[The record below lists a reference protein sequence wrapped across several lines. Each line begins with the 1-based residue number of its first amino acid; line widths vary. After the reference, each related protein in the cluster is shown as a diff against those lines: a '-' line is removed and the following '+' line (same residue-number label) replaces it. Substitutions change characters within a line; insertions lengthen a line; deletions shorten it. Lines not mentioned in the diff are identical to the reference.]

1 MLLIRSHATKIE
13 MQAFLSN
20 YEEYKSGKK
29 FSNSIKNKVMQKVSI
44 DIHNYTKA
52 IEILKRSKC
61 DKDVIWHLSVF
72 FLPLKD
78 SKTSPKC

>member
-1 MLLIRSHATKIE
+1 MIMVAVQEVMLCFWSDH

-29 FSNSIKNKVMQKVSI
+29 FWNSIKNKVMQKVSI

-52 IEILKRSKC
+52 IEILKKSKC
-61 DKDVIWHLSVF
+61 DKDVIWRLSVF
-72 FLPLKD
+72 FFLP
-78 SKTSPKC
+78 